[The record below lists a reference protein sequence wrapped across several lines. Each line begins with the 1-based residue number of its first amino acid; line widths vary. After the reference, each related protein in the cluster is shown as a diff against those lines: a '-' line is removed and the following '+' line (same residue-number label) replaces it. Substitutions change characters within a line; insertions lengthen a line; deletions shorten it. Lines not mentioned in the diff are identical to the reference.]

1 MIEIEVIQEYFR
13 CLFGRFTDRLIE
25 DERGSATAEQ
35 IMMIGLAV
43 AGAAVV
49 GAIIWSKMTDGANN
63 IETPSP

>member
-1 MIEIEVIQEYFR
+1 MLEIEVIQQYFR
-13 CLFGRFTDRLIE
+13 CLFGRLTDRVIH

-43 AGAAVV
+43 AGAAIV
-49 GAIIWSKMTDGANN
+49 GGIIWAKMRDGANN

>member
-1 MIEIEVIQEYFR
+1 MIEIAVIQQYFR
-13 CLFGRFTDRLIE
+13 GLFGRFTDRLIA

-43 AGAAVV
+43 IGAAVV
-49 GAIIWSKMTDGANN
+49 GAIIWQKMTDGANN

>member
-1 MIEIEVIQEYFR
+1 MIEIEVTQQYFR
-13 CLFGRFTDRLIE
+13 SVFGRLADRVME

-49 GAIIWSKMTDGANN
+49 GAIVWQKMTDGANN
-63 IETPSP
+63 IQTPAP